1 MKLHGSIF
9 FNHTILPVENR
20 ILLPAPVDFDMGLQP
35 STEEV
40 TTFRNA
46 GEDLLSTCKSMADT
60 TKVEGGGLG
69 VFGGGV
75 TTSGGEKPD
84 ISGSANPEFVVTKLV
99 TLE

>member
-1 MKLHGSIF
+1 MKLHGSIFF

-20 ILLPAPVDFDMGLQP
+20 ILLPAPVDFDIGLQP

-60 TKVEGGGLG
+60 TKVEGGLR
-69 VFGGGV
+69 VGGV
-75 TTSGGEKPD
+75 TTSGGKPD
-84 ISGSANPEFVVTKLV
+84 ISG
-99 TLE
+99 

>member
-1 MKLHGSIF
+1 MKLHGIF
-9 FNHTILPVENR
+9 LNHTILPVENR
-20 ILLPAPVDFDMGLQP
+20 ILPAVDFVIELQP
-35 STEEV
+35 STEV

>member
-1 MKLHGSIF
+1 M
-9 FNHTILPVENR
+9 ENR
-20 ILLPAPVDFDMGLQP
+20 ILLPAPVDFDIGLQP

-60 TKVEGGGLG
+60 TKVEGGLG
-69 VFGGGV
+69 VFGGV